1 MKVNRFSNRI
11 AIILLLVLIS
21 NLFTFYSINNK
32 DSNQSIDNKSHNQ
45 LFRKLLSEEEVKRD
59 NSLKN
64 CSIPSIANFPYISVN
79 YRKSVLMSIIYTLII
94 IYMFIGI
101 AVLCDQYFVP
111 SLQVI
116 CDKLKLGN
124 SLSINCFLNK
134 IL

>member
-11 AIILLLVLIS
+11 AIILLVLIS
-21 NLFTFYSINNK
+21 ILFTFNSINNK
-32 DSNQSIDNKSHNQ
+32 NSIEFIDNKSDNQ
-45 LFRKLLSEEEVKRD
+45 LSRKLLSEEDSKRD
-59 NSLKN
+59 DSLKN

-79 YRKSVLMSIIYTLII
+79 YRKSVFMSIIYTLII

-111 SLQVI
+111 SLEVI

-124 SLSINCFLNK
+124 SLSINCFT
-134 IL
+134 